1 MFASRA
7 AARAARPWQRGLS
20 FGAPAAVRIVEVG
33 PRDGLQN
40 EKSIVTTEDK
50 LKLILDLQ
58 ACGLKSIEATA
69 FVSPKWV
76 PVRPLAVTG
85 AHAAHQCKSK
95 WPTTLRSCAVSS
107 PTPLLESPSPF

>member
-1 MFASRA
+1 MLASRV
-7 AARAARPWQRGLS
+7 ARTTRPWRRGLS
-20 FGAPAAVRIVEVG
+20 FTAPPAVRIVEVG

-76 PVRPLAVTG
+76 PV
-85 AHAAHQCKSK
+85 
-95 WPTTLRSCAVSS
+95 CAFC
-107 PTPLLESPSPF
+107 L